1 VNCHGRFYFVTM
13 TPPSLS
19 QFGVA
24 AINHLLAQETW
35 ARTKLLAHA
44 GKLACF
50 DVGMVVIRLKV
61 AADGMLEAGAET
73 DLPTVTIRVNMADL
87 PLIMQHRERAF
98 SYVKID
104 GDADFANTISQ
115 ISQSLRWEAE
125 ADLSPLLGEMA
136 ATRVVSTAKSLADH
150 VKLTHQK
157 LAENTAEY
165 FLEEN
170 PLLMRRQ
177 AVVDLTADVT
187 KLRDDVER
195 MAKRIEKLKKMSGAV

>member
-1 VNCHGRFYFVTM
+1 MN
-13 TPPSLS
+13 PPSLS
-19 QFGVA
+19 QLGIV
-24 AINHLLAQETW
+24 AINHLLAQESW
-35 ARTKLLAHA
+35 ARTKLAAHA

-50 DVGMVVIRLKV
+50 NVGMIVLHLKV

-87 PLIMQHRERAF
+87 PLILQHRERAF
-98 SYVKID
+98 SYVKIE

-115 ISQSLRWEAE
+115 VSQSLRWDAE

-136 ATRVVSTAKSLADH
+136 AMRVVSAAKSLGNHA
-150 VKLTHQK
+150 KSTHQK

-177 AVVDLTADVT
+177 AVVDFTADVT

-195 MAKRIEKLKKMSGAV
+195 MAKRIDKLKKMSGAV